1 VTDQLTRHPNRDH
14 NAIWSPDDSRV
25 AFDGHRDG
33 TQFLYAMRADGTG
46 KEQALYASKPGEQ
59 IDVMA
64 WGREFIVF
72 ARAKSLTEEA
82 SPELVALPL
91 VGEQQPF
98 VYLPRVARGRA
109 ALSPDG
115 RWLAYV
121 ADAGGMKQVVV
132 QSFPD
137 PALNRYQI
145 SASGGVN
152 PVWSRDG
159 RELFYIDGDRRMVAV
174 SVSTQGAFAVKSSAD
189 LFAAPT
195 LVYDVAPDG
204 RFLFS
209 VPSASAGA
217 GRIHVILNWT
227 TIMENSSRQ
236 GK

>member
-1 VTDQLTRHPNRDH
+1 
-14 NAIWSPDDSRV
+14 
-25 AFDGHRDG
+25 
-33 TQFLYAMRADGTG
+33 
-46 KEQALYASKPGEQ
+46 
-59 IDVMA
+59 
-64 WGREFIVF
+64 
-72 ARAKSLTEEA
+72 
-82 SPELVALPL
+82 
-91 VGEQQPF
+91 
-98 VYLPRVARGRA
+98 
-109 ALSPDG
+109 
-115 RWLAYV
+115 
-121 ADAGGMKQVVV
+121 MKQVVV